1 MKSTVFLLQLADTL
15 LFSSEWI
22 ADATLS
28 TLLGFIL
35 RHPTTDR
42 SQADSHA
49 LADMLNTQSLF
60 LDHAHNFQFEIGVVF
75 LSLLCH
81 LVLP

>member
-1 MKSTVFLLQLADTL
+1 MPRCPL
-15 LFSSEWI
+15 
-22 ADATLS
+22 
-28 TLLGFIL
+28 LLGFIL

-60 LDHAHNFQFEIGVVF
+60 LDHAQFLDHAHNLQFETGVEF
-75 LSLLCH
+75 FPLLCH
-81 LVLP
+81 LVSL